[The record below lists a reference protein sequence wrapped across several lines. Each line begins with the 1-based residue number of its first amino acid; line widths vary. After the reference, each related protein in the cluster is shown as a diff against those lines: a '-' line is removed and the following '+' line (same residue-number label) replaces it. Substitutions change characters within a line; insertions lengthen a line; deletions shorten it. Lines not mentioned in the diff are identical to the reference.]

1 MHWRVF
7 KTGIMKIKV
16 YQYFAWF
23 CLGLCT
29 ACYSGMPEYEGKV
42 GQGKEVTF
50 RISRFDETFSRATAT
65 NFEVGDSIGIYAVK
79 HDATGGNSFPALF
92 GNQAHNAKWVKTDEG
107 WQPSSLW
114 DKIVYPQDGAK
125 LDFYAYYPYSRDA
138 IDPEA
143 IAMGVKPDQ
152 RTVGGRNGSDWMV
165 ATNTIGVNEGEVELL
180 FRHVMAAVEVEIRGG
195 DVIMPN
201 EKLEVQMT
209 EVCLTN
215 SHHLGT
221 GMFVAENGTG
231 TIDMWRLE
239 NATDMDS
246 FTYRALLPAQ
256 TLGKGIPVFRCLQ
269 DGKIYIYRGEEIILE
284 RGNRTRFVFTL
295 KSGSEL

>member
-1 MHWRVF
+1 M
-7 KTGIMKIKV
+7 KTNV
-16 YQYFAWF
+16 YRYFTWL

-29 ACYSGMPEYEGKV
+29 ACYSGMPEDEGNT
-42 GQGKEVTF
+42 GQSKEVTF
-50 RISRFDETFSRATAT
+50 RISRFDGAFSRATAT

-79 HDATGGNSFPALF
+79 HNVAGENSYPALS
-92 GNQAHNAKWVKTDEG
+92 GNQAHNAKWLKTDKG
-107 WQPSSLW
+107 WQPVSLK

-138 IDPEA
+138 INPE
-143 IAMGVKPDQ
+143 IIPVGVKADQ
-152 RTVGGRNGSDWMV
+152 RTVEGRNGSDWMV
-165 ATNTIGVNEGEVELL
+165 ATNTEGVNEGEVDLL
-180 FRHVMAAVEVEIRGG
+180 FQHVMASVEVEIRGG
-195 DVIMPN
+195 NVITPN
-201 EKLEVQMT
+201 ERLEVQMT

-215 SHHLGT
+215 SLHLGT

-239 NATDMDS
+239 DATDMGS

-284 RGNRTRFVFTL
+284 RGYRTRFVFTL
-295 KSGSEL
+295 KKWK

>member
-1 MHWRVF
+1 
-7 KTGIMKIKV
+7 
-16 YQYFAWF
+16 
-23 CLGLCT
+23 
-29 ACYSGMPEYEGKV
+29 
-42 GQGKEVTF
+42 
-50 RISRFDETFSRATAT
+50 
-65 NFEVGDSIGIYAVK
+65 
-79 HDATGGNSFPALF
+79 
-92 GNQAHNAKWVKTDEG
+92 
-107 WQPSSLW
+107 
-114 DKIVYPQDGAK
+114 
-125 LDFYAYYPYSRDA
+125 
-138 IDPEA
+138 
-143 IAMGVKPDQ
+143 
-152 RTVGGRNGSDWMV
+152 
-165 ATNTIGVNEGEVELL
+165 
-180 FRHVMAAVEVEIRGG
+180 
-195 DVIMPN
+195 
-201 EKLEVQMT
+201 MT

-256 TLGKGIPVFRCLQ
+256 TLGKGIPCSGVLQ

>member
-114 DKIVYPQDGAK
+114 DKIVYPQDGAE

-256 TLGKGIPVFRCLQ
+256 TLGNVIPVFMFLQ
-269 DGKIYIYRGEEIILE
+269 DGKKYIYRGEEIILE

>member
-1 MHWRVF
+1 MHWKVF

-29 ACYSGMPEYEGKV
+29 ACYSGMPEDEGEV
-42 GQGKEVTF
+42 GQDKEVAF

-79 HDATGGNSFPALF
+79 HDAAGGNSFPALS

-107 WQPSSLW
+107 WQPASLR
-114 DKIVYPQDGAK
+114 DKIVYPQDEAE

-138 IDPEA
+138 INPEG
-143 IAMGVKPDQ
+143 IAVGVKPDQ
-152 RTVGGRNGSDWMV
+152 RTIEGRNGSDWMV
-165 ATNTIGVNEGEVELL
+165 ATNTTGVNEGEVELL
-180 FRHVMAAVEVEIRGG
+180 FRHVMAVVEVEIRGG
-195 DVIMPN
+195 NVITPN
-201 EKLEVQMT
+201 ERLEVQMT
-209 EVCLTN
+209 EICLKN
-215 SHHLGT
+215 SFNLGT
-221 GMFVAENGTG
+221 GVSVAENETG

-239 NATDMDS
+239 DATDMGS

-256 TLGKGIPVFRCLQ
+256 SLGKGIPVFRCLQ

-284 RGNRTRFVFTL
+284 RGYRTRFVFIL
-295 KSGSEL
+295 KSGSES

>member
-1 MHWRVF
+1 MLWKVF

-29 ACYSGMPEYEGKV
+29 ACYSGMPEDKGEV
-42 GQGKEVTF
+42 GQSKEVAF
-50 RISRFDETFSRATAT
+50 RISRFDETFSRATTT

-79 HDATGGNSFPALF
+79 HDAAGGNSFPALS

-107 WQPSSLW
+107 WQPASLK
-114 DKIVYPQDGAK
+114 DKIVYPQDGVE

-138 IDPEA
+138 INPEA
-143 IAMGVKPDQ
+143 IAVGVKPDQ
-152 RTVGGRNGSDWMV
+152 KTIEGRKGSDWMV
-165 ATNTIGVNEGEVELL
+165 ATNTTGVNEGEVDLL

-195 DVIMPN
+195 DVITPN
-201 EKLEVQMT
+201 ERLEVQMT

-215 SHHLGT
+215 SLHLGS
-221 GMFVAENGTG
+221 GIFVTENGTG

-239 NATDMDS
+239 DAMDMDS

-256 TLGKGIPVFRCLQ
+256 ILGKEIPVFRCLQ
-269 DGKIYIYRGEEIILE
+269 DGKIYIYRGEEVVLE

-295 KSGSEL
+295 KSGSES